1 MKIRKFTSIA
11 AFVFLVGLVALQGTA
26 ARADLHIGKWRL
38 NLGKSKTASGQAPK
52 SETRT
57 YEQQGNVV
65 KITVEGVG
73 PDGIPIAYGYTIFDD
88 GRGAPVPG
96 YAASGADSA
105 EVKRIDANTTETVFK
120 KAGKPVGG
128 TRSVVSKDGKIL
140 TVTSLDA
147 NGQPT
152 GNVLVFDKL

>member
-57 YEQQGNVV
+57 YEQQG
-65 KITVEGVG
+65 
-73 PDGIPIAYGYTIFDD
+73 
-88 GRGAPVPG
+88 
-96 YAASGADSA
+96 
-105 EVKRIDANTTETVFK
+105 
-120 KAGKPVGG
+120 VGG